1 MEIGFEMRFFK
12 SIKTG
17 VDAKNNFRDLHQ
29 FIFYVHYWSKFT

>member
-17 VDAKNNFRDLHQ
+17 VDAKNNLRDLH
-29 FIFYVHYWSKFT
+29 